1 MSKLYLDNGFLNIPY
16 IDKVATS
23 NYCPFRFII
32 GKRQVGKTY
41 GTLQYMINEERQH
54 ILMRRT
60 KPEMEFLVPE
70 ENNPYRKFE
79 QSISFVNST
88 PYTMRIIKTIDDV
101 DGGVID
107 RIVGMVCSLSTVAK
121 IRGFDGSVYSDLV
134 YDEFIP
140 ESHIVRIR
148 NEGDAFL
155 NAYVSISGNRELEG
169 KEPLRAWLLAN
180 TNNINSPILE
190 SFGIIDVVADMVRTK
205 KEECILR
212 DRGIYILIPQSEVI
226 STKRSQTALYK
237 AVGVKSQFAAMS
249 LGAEFAY
256 NDMSGVGNV
265 DIKQY
270 KPIFIIKTYSGD
282 VLAYVHKNG
291 GSIYFT
297 DIVSVNTRNIYDRTD
312 AARRRLLLQYPNIKA
327 YILRGN
333 ARYSSANVKKNV
345 FDFLC

>member
-1 MSKLYLDNGFLNIPY
+1 MGKLYLDNGYLNIAY

-23 NYCPFRFII
+23 NGCPFRFII

-41 GTLQYMINEERQH
+41 GTLQYMIKEDRKH

-60 KPEMEFLVPE
+60 KPELEFLVPD
-70 ENNPYRKFE
+70 ENNPYRKFDE
-79 QSISFVNST
+79 SISFVNST
-88 PYTMRIIKTIDDV
+88 PYTMRIIQTVDDNDGTIDK
-101 DGGVID
+101 
-107 RIVGMVCSLSTVAK
+107 IVGMSCSLSTVAK
-121 IRGFDGSVYSDLV
+121 IRGFDGSIYTDLV

-155 NAYVSISGNRELEG
+155 NAYVSISSNRELEN

-190 SFGIIDVVADMVRTK
+190 AFGIIDVVADMVRTK

-212 DRGIYILIPQSEVI
+212 DRGIYILIPQSEII
-226 STKRSQTALYK
+226 SGKRSQTALYK
-237 AVGVKSQFAAMS
+237 AVGLKSQFAAMS
-249 LGAEFAY
+249 IGAEFAY
-256 NDMSGVGNV
+256 NDLSGIGNV
-265 DIKQY
+265 DLAQY
-270 KPIFIIKTYSGD
+270 KPIFTIKTYGGD
-282 VLAYVHKNG
+282 ILVYVHKNG
-291 GSIYFT
+291 GTIYCT
-297 DIVSVNTRNIYDRTD
+297 DHITVNTRNIYERTD
-312 AARRRLLLQYPNIKA
+312 AARRRLLIQYPNIKA

-333 ARYSSANVKKNV
+333 ARYSSANVKKNI